1 VSALSSVIMSDYVTE
16 LSPHDVLFGRGSGPN
31 DHEGNVRFR
40 QLVASRKDEYMA
52 TNHRI
57 TKANIARE
65 IVDQVLR
72 HKGRFLKKIEATDP
86 VSLHIPN
93 GIDAWIEV
101 DEDTVMEKAKQALR
115 QNPNK
120 QKGDTGPSVGS
131 ESSKTTP
138 NARNPRATLDI
149 EADIQAF
156 ANIEPIPIHS
166 ISSAPFAN
174 EAVTS
179 MSTHSPVTSTE
190 GHTLNS
196 PWQSQQ
202 DQQPQFHHRYLTD
215 SSEYLISDRE
225 EYAIDTNTVSVQ
237 QDQSQPNQ
245 RQQSPRGDEDSMLN
259 MLPGSH
265 RASLAISDVF
275 SGEEPRRGSMTMS
288 DLIRMHRAREIG
300 LERSSDNRNSM
311 DMDDMLDSF
320 SRSKISN
327 ENNDVQNKRY
337 NASTET
343 MGTIE
348 PIGTGSVADMSFAT
362 MNSSTFSFYK
372 GNDSLAV
379 PDGQG
384 PPDRPIIDNRFM
396 ATTSTL
402 PELGVPTSRTV
413 NRFASDNSL
422 SIAELRGR
430 RKSGSTPSKSSSEEG
445 SGFHTSGNST
455 LSSHPTVASGNS
467 VSQTIVL
474 EDQSLELDLN
484 SMGLSSVEMLK
495 GMILSSS
502 NDMSLNDISE
512 ESLQQLLYQHQ
523 QQTGTGLRAS
533 QQDAQQRQNDD
544 KINDS

>member
-1 VSALSSVIMSDYVTE
+1 
-16 LSPHDVLFGRGSGPN
+16 
-31 DHEGNVRFR
+31 
-40 QLVASRKDEYMA
+40 
-52 TNHRI
+52 
-57 TKANIARE
+57 
-65 IVDQVLR
+65 
-72 HKGRFLKKIEATDP
+72 
-86 VSLHIPN
+86 
-93 GIDAWIEV
+93 
-101 DEDTVMEKAKQALR
+101 
-115 QNPNK
+115 
-120 QKGDTGPSVGS
+120 
-131 ESSKTTP
+131 
-138 NARNPRATLDI
+138 
-149 EADIQAF
+149 
-156 ANIEPIPIHS
+156 
-166 ISSAPFAN
+166 
-174 EAVTS
+174 
-179 MSTHSPVTSTE
+179 
-190 GHTLNS
+190 
-196 PWQSQQ
+196 
-202 DQQPQFHHRYLTD
+202 
-215 SSEYLISDRE
+215 
-225 EYAIDTNTVSVQ
+225 
-237 QDQSQPNQ
+237 
-245 RQQSPRGDEDSMLN
+245 
-259 MLPGSH
+259 
-265 RASLAISDVF
+265 
-275 SGEEPRRGSMTMS
+275 
-288 DLIRMHRAREIG
+288 
-300 LERSSDNRNSM
+300 M